1 MGLWLLFRM
10 TLVVRVGKTGGRV
23 RTAALLHGVPLW
35 TPLSGGPSRRPLHEA
50 VNHSGRWCGAHM
62 CPPKSWLHQ
71 PARTGLIMRWQ
82 GRRGHRERQ
91 CGRRESAATFRLPPR
106 PAAAPPPGERTWV
119 ARPVHRG
126 RAGKDAPRCTQRQ
139 RRPPKGRATQVC
151 QGRRSGRPAVGGG
164 RDDAARSTGIILV
177 DDRWRIGRG
186 NGADGGERLSVNAS
200 DAPPAGASDTAYVAV
215 LAETGRGP
223 QCVQEG

>member
-1 MGLWLLFRM
+1 M
-10 TLVVRVGKTGGRV
+10 GGRV

-50 VNHSGRWCGAHM
+50 VNHSGRWCGAHT

-82 GRRGHRERQ
+82 GRRGQPGAPVWEERKR
-91 CGRRESAATFRLPPR
+91 GHLPASPSSRSGTPPR
-106 PAAAPPPGERTWV
+106 RACV

-126 RAGKDAPRCTQRQ
+126 RAGQGAPRCTQRQ